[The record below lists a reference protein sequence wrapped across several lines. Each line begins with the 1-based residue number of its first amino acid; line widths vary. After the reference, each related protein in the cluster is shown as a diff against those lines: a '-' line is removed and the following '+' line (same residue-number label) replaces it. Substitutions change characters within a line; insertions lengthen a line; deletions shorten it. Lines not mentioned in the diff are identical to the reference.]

1 MTRTISISGVL
12 EYRFNGVDVKVPDAI
27 DINDEKALM
36 EYFDGNLDYSDIR
49 QQSQE
54 ELEIFD
60 FTEERPD

>member
-27 DINDEKALM
+27 AINDEKALM

>member
-27 DINDEKALM
+27 DIDDEKALM
-36 EYFDGNLDYSDIR
+36 EYLDGTLDYADIR
-49 QQSQE
+49 QQSDE
-54 ELEIFD
+54 ELDIFD